1 MRDDRKA
8 AEGCCGSDAKGP
20 HGYVLAFESTH
31 AAMAADRALAD
42 RGAVLMPTPR
52 AISAGCGMSL
62 RLEAADEREVA
73 DAGRSV
79 PEARGLMALYRIDT
93 GGSYSLVGKL

>member
-1 MRDDRKA
+1 MSDKRKTG
-8 AEGCCGSDAKGP
+8 EGCCGSNAKSLP
-20 HGYVLAFESTH
+20 SFVLAFESTH
-31 AAMAADRALAD
+31 AAMAADKVLAG

-62 RLEAADEREVA
+62 RLKAVDEHEARA
-73 DAGRSV
+73 AGRSV
-79 PEARGLMALYRIDT
+79 PEARGLMALYRIDP